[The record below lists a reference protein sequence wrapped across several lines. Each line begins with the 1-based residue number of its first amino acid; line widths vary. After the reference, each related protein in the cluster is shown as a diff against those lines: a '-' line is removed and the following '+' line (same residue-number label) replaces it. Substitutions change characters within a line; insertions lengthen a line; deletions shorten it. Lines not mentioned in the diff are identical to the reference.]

1 MMKSNEEW
9 MIDFQKGDKEGLAIL
24 YERLHEPL
32 YAFLFRY
39 TKEQQLSVDIVHDAF
54 ETLQKKKH
62 DFDSAKGTVKAYL
75 FQIAYRIL
83 LNRLNRRKRW
93 RAILPFLVP
102 TPIQSISPDE
112 KMVVQQAI
120 ANLPEKQ
127 RAVILLAYYE
137 DLPQEEI
144 AQILSIPV
152 GTVKSRLHNAIKS
165 LKEALE
171 EVYYHEGRISK

>member
-1 MMKSNEEW
+1 MKSNEEW
-9 MIDFQKGDKEGLAIL
+9 MKAYQQGDDEGFTVL

-32 YAFLFRY
+32 YSFLFRY
-39 TKEQQLSVDIVHDAF
+39 TTEQQISVDTVHDAF

-62 DFDSAKGTVKAYL
+62 EFAVEKGTVKSYL

-83 LNRLNRRKRW
+83 LNKLNRRKRW

-102 TPIQSISPDE
+102 TSIQSISPDD
-112 KMVVQQAI
+112 KMAIQQAI
-120 ANLPEKQ
+120 TNLPEKQ

-137 DLPQEEI
+137 DLPQDEI
-144 AQILSIPV
+144 AQVLAIPL

-165 LKEALE
+165 LKEALKE
-171 EVYYHEGRISK
+171 DFNHEG

>member
-1 MMKSNEEW
+1 MKSNEEW
-9 MIDFQKGDKEGLAIL
+9 MIDFQNGEKEGFAVL

-39 TKEQQLSVDIVHDAF
+39 TKEQQLSVDLVHDAF

-62 DFDSAKGTVKAYL
+62 DFDREKGTVKSYL

-83 LNRLNRRKRW
+83 LNKLNRRKRW
-93 RAILPFLVP
+93 RTILPFLVP
-102 TPIQSISPDE
+102 TQVQLISPDE
-112 KMVVQQAI
+112 KMAIQQAI

-152 GTVKSRLHNAIKS
+152 GTVKSRLHNGIKS

-171 EVYYHEGRISK
+171 EDFYHEG